1 MKKSGKGRPTKLRP
15 IKVSTSLKKAV
26 NVAKVQALHEGGA
39 SYRDIALMLRMSSR
53 TISNYLKIT
62 DKQVKEIKTTIKR
75 KQMFEDYQLA
85 DRARQRIEATMDKAS
100 FRDTVGAWKIA
111 RDLQTPRFGTG
122 ASGTAIQININAQSG
137 NVSIEDTEE
146 TITPEA

>member
-1 MKKSGKGRPTKLRP
+1 
-15 IKVSTSLKKAV
+15 
-26 NVAKVQALHEGGA
+26 
-39 SYRDIALMLRMSSR
+39 
-53 TISNYLKIT
+53 
-62 DKQVKEIKTTIKR
+62 
-75 KQMFEDYQLA
+75 MFEDYQLA